1 MGATLFFG
9 SRYVACL
16 FAHVSLCLLIHHSHC
31 LNDKHNFSVSSWLGL
46 LLGDNKA
53 SACYLVL
60 PPLTPS
66 FSGLSGIEEHV
77 NALVRATRDLSN
89 NAITVIPEGLLD
101 DTTEL
106 KKL

>member
-31 LNDKHNFSVSSWLGL
+31 LNDKHNFAVLCWLGL

-53 SACYLVL
+53 TACYLVL
-60 PPLTPS
+60 PSPTPS
-66 FSGLSGIEEHV
+66 FSGLSSIEVHV
-77 NALVRATRDLSN
+77 NVLVRATRDLSH
-89 NAITVIPEGLLD
+89 NAITDIPEGLLD